1 MEVTRPFETIDRGG
15 RERARLLRARDAR
28 ILKVCPNAL
37 ERNTLDDAVVL
48 WNRWKRPGCGPSLS
62 KWSASGSSF
71 EAKCYK
77 KAGELRRRQEVYCD
91 RDISKLV
98 LIFTSD
104 LVTVTLEPSFT
115 TDILLLL

>member
-1 MEVTRPFETIDRGG
+1 MEVTRPFDTMARGG

-62 KWSASGSSF
+62 KWSAS
-71 EAKCYK
+71 EK
-77 KAGELRRRQEVYCD
+77 LRGKVLQKSRGVAAQEKGRRCTA
-91 RDISKLV
+91 IK
-98 LIFTSD
+98 IFQSWY
-104 LVTVTLEPSFT
+104 
-115 TDILLLL
+115 